1 MADLDLNS
9 GYESKIVVLTKDRDL
24 AELINEAEKSIQQKI
39 NKVKGEEN
47 RFLKDFVCSYA
58 ALSTELHEK
67 EIFAAEKNNNY
78 FNLLKTYCIYASSKA
93 ALNKLNDKEVEQLRE
108 LNAHAL
114 VPIITQTEL
123 NKTSDCALLEPII
136 KKMINIPQ
144 GNSQSALKYSYFRF
158 FEQIKETC
166 KNRIFTNCSAQTL
179 KKLNEL
185 RIIKTGL
192 DFQEPQPPKKIDN
205 RAEKSIAEN
214 DLEKLPEDLPTYEPN
229 PKAKYEGIIGNTSA
243 KEAIHS
249 ALIRVLKYDPEKKS
263 NPFKEKGD
271 FKNAFILY
279 GKPGVGKNYTID
291 SLLNHIKST
300 ASQYNENFQI
310 VDLSKGI
317 RSIYKDRSSQIL
329 QKYMSIQEK
338 GEKTYINIID
348 EADGIF
354 TTNENAERSEEST
367 KLLSEMKKAINTA
380 DKGNSLFIFLTNYAE
395 KFEAALKQRFT
406 LIEMQGPVTPEDF
419 AKLLKQELNGRNE
432 LKDSTIYD
440 LGKKIHNYKKEM
452 EATIP
457 ITGRDVKKITSQ
469 FVSGDDK
476 ILIHNEQTIRS
487 STYEQMKTII
497 PQLAPKLTYQT
508 LSDAIDE
515 HIENLKQSINE
526 TTARYNR

>member
-1 MADLDLNS
+1 
-9 GYESKIVVLTKDRDL
+9 
-24 AELINEAEKSIQQKI
+24 
-39 NKVKGEEN
+39 
-47 RFLKDFVCSYA
+47 
-58 ALSTELHEK
+58 
-67 EIFAAEKNNNY
+67 
-78 FNLLKTYCIYASSKA
+78 
-93 ALNKLNDKEVEQLRE
+93 
-108 LNAHAL
+108 
-114 VPIITQTEL
+114 
-123 NKTSDCALLEPII
+123 
-136 KKMINIPQ
+136 
-144 GNSQSALKYSYFRF
+144 
-158 FEQIKETC
+158 
-166 KNRIFTNCSAQTL
+166 
-179 KKLNEL
+179 
-185 RIIKTGL
+185 
-192 DFQEPQPPKKIDN
+192 
-205 RAEKSIAEN
+205 
-214 DLEKLPEDLPTYEPN
+214 
-229 PKAKYEGIIGNTSA
+229 
-243 KEAIHS
+243 
-249 ALIRVLKYDPEKKS
+249 
-263 NPFKEKGD
+263 
-271 FKNAFILY
+271 
-279 GKPGVGKNYTID
+279 
-291 SLLNHIKST
+291 
-300 ASQYNENFQI
+300 
-310 VDLSKGI
+310 
-317 RSIYKDRSSQIL
+317 
-329 QKYMSIQEK
+329 MSIQEK

-487 STYEQMKTII
+487 STYEQMKAII